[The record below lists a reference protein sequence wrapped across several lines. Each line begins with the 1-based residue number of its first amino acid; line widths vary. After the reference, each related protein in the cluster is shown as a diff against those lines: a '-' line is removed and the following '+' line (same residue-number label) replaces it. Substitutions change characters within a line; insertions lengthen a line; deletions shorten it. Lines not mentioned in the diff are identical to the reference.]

1 MSDPET
7 TQVNALSASDEMI
20 RLLGLDKP
28 AVEPTLT
35 PLNPPSPAVSD
46 VQEVVKDDKPETP
59 TVTTVPPTTVSIEP
73 LVLTAE
79 RLDRDYEEPT
89 ARSWFKSAV
98 GSLLTLVPYVLIFII
113 GVVVYYV
120 FFASPSNRP
129 AVLSVNNQNK
139 PTPLQAKAEN
149 LTVLQKEQD
158 ATFKEWL
165 KKYYFDISDEALLD
179 PNRVTSN
186 KLTNFE
192 NYLLE
197 LNPRTNDI
205 RKTGRPDAA
214 FILEGTDPNTGLPL
228 KDAQKDAIA
237 KYFDLA
243 TIKERLANIPAMP
256 SGTVNSASTIIM
268 PRGPQR
274 SDYIAPGSGNPGSA
288 VSPQILPANSSSQP
302 VTSPAPASPAQ
313 KPTVVASTQ
322 TPPKLLA

>member
-1 MSDPET
+1 
-7 TQVNALSASDEMI
+7 
-20 RLLGLDKP
+20 
-28 AVEPTLT
+28 
-35 PLNPPSPAVSD
+35 
-46 VQEVVKDDKPETP
+46 
-59 TVTTVPPTTVSIEP
+59 
-73 LVLTAE
+73 
-79 RLDRDYEEPT
+79 
-89 ARSWFKSAV
+89 
-98 GSLLTLVPYVLIFII
+98 
-113 GVVVYYV
+113 
-120 FFASPSNRP
+120 
-129 AVLSVNNQNK
+129 LSVNNQNK

-322 TPPKLLA
+322 TPPKLNI